1 MNALTEHQPWASL
14 QAHGLQTVE
23 TRSWRPPRRAVGQRL
38 AIHAGKTVIEDPRET
53 GWETWNAAR
62 ELYGDGWPA
71 SVPTGAVIATATLKA
86 ALLVRSRDPG
96 GRTVT
101 AWRDGDPAQEET
113 VRIEPHGNF
122 APGRWLWVLE
132 DVRRLDPPVPARGA
146 PGMWRW
152 EPERAEPGEKR

>member
-86 ALLVRSRDPG
+86 ALLVAEQGSRGENRHRMAGRRPGAGGDRPHRSPTGTSPPDAG
-96 GRTVT
+96 YGS
-101 AWRDGDPAQEET
+101 
-113 VRIEPHGNF
+113 
-122 APGRWLWVLE
+122 L
-132 DVRRLDPPVPARGA
+132 RR
-146 PGMWRW
+146 
-152 EPERAEPGEKR
+152 